1 MFTMILEK
9 FPIQT
14 WWKKNFCTGSK
25 IVLLVN
31 KYGAMIVTNWR
42 EWCLQINH
50 EVKRC
55 FRKVRCR
62 KKHRLCRIA
71 PHFIFS
77 SSFFL
82 FLVWRRVFAE
92 CYDVYTASQVWV
104 VNSWT
109 RREENT
115 STRFCVFLIVCVR
128 LWVRMQ
134 MRMHMRVSDC
144 AWVCPTT
151 WVSLQITNCR
161 FFFFLLSIQWQGKA
175 RWKAKKML
183 SKPGKIFHV
192 AWYVLLFDTFSHPFG
207 RLTMGKIRKKTQ
219 NE

>member
-1 MFTMILEK
+1 MILVE

-14 WWKKNFCTGSK
+14 WQKKNFCTGSK

-31 KYGAMIVTNWR
+31 KYGVMIVTNWR

-71 PHFIFS
+71 PHFIFFFFFFFVSCTKDSIGRVLRCLHSLTGMS
-77 SSFFL
+77 SEF
-82 FLVWRRVFAE
+82 
-92 CYDVYTASQVWV
+92 
-104 VNSWT
+104 VNT
-109 RREENT
+109 NRREENT

-134 MRMHMRVSDC
+134 MRLHMRVSDC
-144 AWVCPTT
+144 ACVWQHVWVYVGVNYKSPP
-151 WVSLQITNCR
+151 ITNCI
-161 FFFFLLSIQWQGKA
+161 FFFFLLSI
-175 RWKAKKML
+175 
-183 SKPGKIFHV
+183 
-192 AWYVLLFDTFSHPFG
+192 
-207 RLTMGKIRKKTQ
+207 
-219 NE
+219 